1 MKNLPRNELKQL
13 VYDAQKGDRSAFTCL
28 YRYTFSAQYYR
39 SLSML
44 KDSHLA
50 EEATQ
55 NAYIRAYENLSKLSA
70 PENFLGWMSSI
81 TYHCCMDLIR
91 KKDNHEDS
99 SSMENDLLYLLA
111 DHMDVRTP
119 LDNILDQEKQSI
131 ILDAVNELN
140 ESHRNV
146 IKLRYYCDLSIKE
159 IAYVLNCSAGTV
171 KSRLHYS
178 HKELQAKLK
187 ARGYSQLGVLLG
199 FGPLASSAFRK
210 YGVGISSP
218 EKKKSHLKYR
228 PAACTGILACM
239 CLSGLMLINRPQ
251 ITDVFLSDSSKFV
264 NKPPEV
270 TIQVKGPAPDTIYLL
285 YEDGTRE
292 TASGISADRYS
303 GYAKKNGILKA
314 ELRRNGKIADEK
326 EIKISN
332 LDQIPPE
339 LIDYQC
345 YNGLLKVTL
354 YDGQSGVDF
363 NSVII
368 RKKDGTQIL
377 PSDISRDKGSLWFAY
392 DGGELKVE
400 FMDKAGNKESY
411 IILPS
416 QKRYLP
422 S

>member
-1 MKNLPRNELKQL
+1 MKNLSRSKLKQL
-13 VYDAQKGDRSAFTCL
+13 VSEAQAGDRSAFTCL
-28 YRYTFSAQYYR
+28 YRHTFSAQYYR

-55 NAYIRAYENLSKLSA
+55 NAYIRAYENLPRLSS
-70 PENFLGWMSSI
+70 PDNFLGWMSSI

-99 SSMENDLLYLLA
+99 SPLDNDLLYILA
-111 DHMDVRTP
+111 DHIEAKTP
-119 LDNILDQEKQSI
+119 LDNVLDQEKQSI
-131 ILDAVNELN
+131 IMDAVNELN

-146 IKLRYYCDLSIKE
+146 IKLRYYSDLSIKE
-159 IAYVLNCSAGTV
+159 IAYVLNCSTGTV

-187 ARGYSQLGVLLG
+187 ARGFGQLGILLG
-199 FGPLASSAFRK
+199 FGPFASHTFRK

-218 EKKKSHLKYR
+218 KKNYLKYR

-239 CLSGLMLINRPQ
+239 CLSGLMLINSPK

-368 RKKDGTQIL
+368 RKKDGTQVL

-392 DGGELKVE
+392 DGGELRVE
-400 FMDKAGNKESY
+400 FMDKAGNKEAY
-411 IILPS
+411 TILPS